1 MGICKLTIKTYNDN
15 TFSTEKGEFIT
26 TINPTNLRIYNDV
39 IHSRFNTLGNN
50 NFGIR
55 FNSVQPR
62 TMSFSLLFD
71 NTGVFQNSEEEVKKQ
86 LESLE
91 SLLIQ
96 YQENINEPYYVRVIW
111 GNIDFKGKLS
121 KMTTDYT
128 SFKNDGTPI
137 RAQVDIKI
145 LECIQQI
152 TNNSSNNE
160 YKSDENDNKNNSN
173 NNNSNKNNNNNKEQ
187 AENNIEDENIDNKEN
202 KDDNNEED
210 ETSEEDG
217 NNEEN
222 ENNEE
227 EQNNEE
233 NDNNEENNNNEKN
246 ENDEENNK
254 SETAQ
259 VEVKSKD
266 SLPGVSK
273 TGLSSLGL
281 SGSSLLDAIKNG
293 LCLIGAFNL
302 LDTLRKLAKGF
313 IALIKKLWDLIKSLV
328 KKAIALIKRGA
339 TYIKKKVTS
348 KKNNKK
354 ENKKENN
361 NKKKSGKS
369 FWQRTKEGFKKV
381 KNTTKNTAKKIS
393 NKI

>member
-152 TNNSSNNE
+152 TNVSTNNESKSNN
-160 YKSDENDNKNNSN
+160 
-173 NNNSNKNNNNNKEQ
+173 
-187 AENNIEDENIDNKEN
+187 
-202 KDDNNEED
+202 
-210 ETSEEDG
+210 
-217 NNEEN
+217 
-222 ENNEE
+222 
-227 EQNNEE
+227 
-233 NDNNEENNNNEKN
+233 
-246 ENDEENNK
+246 
-254 SETAQ
+254 
-259 VEVKSKD
+259 
-266 SLPGVSK
+266 
-273 TGLSSLGL
+273 
-281 SGSSLLDAIKNG
+281 
-293 LCLIGAFNL
+293 
-302 LDTLRKLAKGF
+302 
-313 IALIKKLWDLIKSLV
+313 
-328 KKAIALIKRGA
+328 
-339 TYIKKKVTS
+339 
-348 KKNNKK
+348 
-354 ENKKENN
+354 
-361 NKKKSGKS
+361 
-369 FWQRTKEGFKKV
+369 
-381 KNTTKNTAKKIS
+381 
-393 NKI
+393 

>member
-55 FNSVQPR
+55 FKSVQPR

-160 YKSDENDNKNNSN
+160 YKSDENANKNNSN

-233 NDNNEENNNNEKN
+233 NENNEEEQNN
-246 ENDEENNK
+246 EENNK

-328 KKAIALIKRGA
+328 KKEIALIKRGA

-381 KNTTKNTAKKIS
+381 KNTTKNTTKKIS
-393 NKI
+393 DKI